1 MSTPTSSRG
10 LRAFVL
16 EYLHQRPGEEVFLN
30 DMRLAAKEAGRDWNE
45 TQIRTAMSNL
55 MASSFGTGV
64 NVVVRSRSWRYSPNG
79 GSAGKL
85 LFEEIGRARD
95 GRVVIQ
101 DDEGNL
107 FVATPL

>member
-1 MSTPTSSRG
+1 MSPAPTGSSRG

-30 DMRLAAKEAGRDWNE
+30 DVQTAAKEAGHDW
-45 TQIRTAMSNL
+45 TTKQLQTAFSNL
-55 MASSFGTGV
+55 IADRSGAGITC
-64 NVVVRSRSWRYSPNG
+64 VVRGRSWRYAP
-79 GSAGKL
+79 AEKGKQ
-85 LFEEIGRARD
+85 LFEEIGRAKD